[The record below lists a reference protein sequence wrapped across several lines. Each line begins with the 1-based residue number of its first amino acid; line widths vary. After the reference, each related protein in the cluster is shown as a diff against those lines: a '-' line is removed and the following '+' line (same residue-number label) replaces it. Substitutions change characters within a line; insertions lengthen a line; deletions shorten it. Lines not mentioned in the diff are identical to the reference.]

1 MAFYS
6 FKISSISK
14 PIDLI
19 LQCINDSFKTS
30 NLVYIDILCAAA
42 EPWYCVCEKL
52 HIWASHI
59 IVTCPIF
66 HIFFITI
73 SMCVCVYI
81 YMFWSIQ
88 TKGKQKGANIYAF
101 LNIRA
106 CGAGWRRGSK
116 NQPFDPLTPL
126 VSIQYKPLILIWI
139 VIKRQASTQAQFEH
153 DAAWFMMNIWMYTGY
168 KSWNAALVRAR
179 ANILIYI
186 LNWRVFLVMDYFAE
200 LREKN

>member
-14 PIDLI
+14 PNDLI

-81 YMFWSIQ
+81 YMLWSIQ

-106 CGAGWRRGSK
+106 CRAGWRGSK

-126 VSIQYKPLILIWI
+126 VFIQYKPLILIWI

-153 DAAWFMMNIWMYTGY
+153 DAAWFMMNVHRIQIMECGIGTGSRKY
-168 KSWNAALVRAR
+168 SNLHIELARFFGDGLFCWIERKKQAA
-179 ANILIYI
+179 N
-186 LNWRVFLVMDYFAE
+186 
-200 LREKN
+200 

>member
-1 MAFYS
+1 M
-6 FKISSISK
+6 
-14 PIDLI
+14 
-19 LQCINDSFKTS
+19 
-30 NLVYIDILCAAA
+30 
-42 EPWYCVCEKL
+42 
-52 HIWASHI
+52 
-59 IVTCPIF
+59 
-66 HIFFITI
+66 
-73 SMCVCVYI
+73 YI
-81 YMFWSIQ
+81 YMLWSIQ

-101 LNIRA
+101 HNIRA
-106 CGAGWRRGSK
+106 CGAGWRGSK

-200 LREKN
+200 LREKKQAAN

>member
-1 MAFYS
+1 MCTSICYGQYKLRGNKRGQTYMLFL
-6 FKISSISK
+6 ISEHV
-14 PIDLI
+14 
-19 LQCINDSFKTS
+19 Q
-30 NLVYIDILCAAA
+30 
-42 EPWYCVCEKL
+42 
-52 HIWASHI
+52 
-59 IVTCPIF
+59 
-66 HIFFITI
+66 
-73 SMCVCVYI
+73 
-81 YMFWSIQ
+81 
-88 TKGKQKGANIYAF
+88 
-101 LNIRA
+101 
-106 CGAGWRRGSK
+106 GWRGSK

-200 LREKN
+200 LREKNKLQISHYFFSSYLVKVIDFNNIQ